1 MLGGRGIEQQ
11 DTATSTR
18 VAVINEAM
26 VKHFYGGK
34 NPIGRQFVIDDAVE
48 MKRPI
53 TIIGISKNAKD
64 HGSGI
69 REDVRP
75 RFYLAFQQV
84 TDPEQSILE
93 AQVQGS
99 PSGAGSNLHR
109 KIK

>member
-1 MLGGRGIEQQ
+1 MLAGRGIEQQ

-26 VKHFYGGK
+26 VKHFYGGN
-34 NPIGRQFVIDDAVE
+34 NPIGRQFMIDDAVE

-69 REDVRP
+69 VKTFVR
-75 RFYLAFQQV
+75 V
-84 TDPEQSILE
+84 SISL
-93 AQVQGS
+93 S
-99 PSGAGSNLHR
+99 S
-109 KIK
+109 K